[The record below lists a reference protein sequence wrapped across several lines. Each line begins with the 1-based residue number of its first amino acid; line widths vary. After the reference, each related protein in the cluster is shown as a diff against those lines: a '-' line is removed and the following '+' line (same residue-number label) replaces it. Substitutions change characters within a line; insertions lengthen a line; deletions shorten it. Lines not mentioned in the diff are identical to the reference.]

1 MHCRI
6 DAPFNTHGKHP
17 TRNGLAIVRQPADSH
32 DDDKAYIGVIPLTND
47 FRKRLS
53 SVYVLYCL
61 KIDDSSEEKL
71 GKYCVV
77 ASYAHKMRFARR

>member
-6 DAPFNTHGKHP
+6 DARFNAHVRHS

-32 DDDKAYIGVIPLTND
+32 NDDKAYIGVIPLTND

-53 SVYVLYCL
+53 SVYVLYCF
-61 KIDDSSEEKL
+61 KIDDSSEERL
-71 GKYCVV
+71 GKILHRCIV
-77 ASYAHKMRFARR
+77 RT